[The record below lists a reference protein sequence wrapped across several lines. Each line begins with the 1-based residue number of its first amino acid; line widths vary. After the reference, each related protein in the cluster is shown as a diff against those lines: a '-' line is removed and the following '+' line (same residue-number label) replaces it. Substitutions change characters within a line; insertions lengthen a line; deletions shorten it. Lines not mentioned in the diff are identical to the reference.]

1 MFVPSD
7 QRQRKLEEY
16 SLVVPAVSVGNVGQ
30 LAADLLIS
38 TLWMERIGYIHH
50 QSILPVVGNDPFAH
64 RDSKTC
70 KVVTSCEVY
79 ESLEHKLIVVQQRA
93 PFVKGKRNLF
103 KTWLA
108 NWIREMKFGK
118 VIILTSIFAHER
130 LDIQLE
136 GSQFRFLASPLMEKE
151 LGEVFRSTPLN
162 WQELERRSSFP
173 APTPAERSENGTSSN
188 EQIYLPGGGIAKSLF
203 EDLSKDLPVIVMS
216 LFCSEGDNAQDGFK
230 MVNYLNDWLK
240 LIYLQPRRGNDGKMM
255 PAQEWKTPVS
265 WKLLYGTR
273 MDQTLFH

>member
-93 PFVKGKRNLF
+93 PFVKGKL
-103 KTWLA
+103 
-108 NWIREMKFGK
+108 
-118 VIILTSIFAHER
+118 
-130 LDIQLE
+130 
-136 GSQFRFLASPLMEKE
+136 SQFRFLASPLMEKE